1 MQPFCGLNFFQYFK
15 KMFQLRLYFVFC
27 ISARKPLG
35 AHDTLISVTMF
46 SQTILYEKNTLQL
59 HASSKHTVFLPKQ
72 DPLLSRKRK
81 LTQYQ
86 FSKPKQKVIL
96 AVYFNG
102 ESVSNVVYHLHLGI
116 LMNVYIKQMQLDFF
130 KKRYAFESLTVI
142 LK

>member
-1 MQPFCGLNFFQYFK
+1 
-15 KMFQLRLYFVFC
+15 MFQPRLYFVFS

-35 AHDTLISVTMF
+35 AYDTLISVTMF
-46 SQTILYEKNTLQL
+46 SQTILYGKNTLQF
-59 HASSKHTVFLPKQ
+59 HASSKHTVFLHKQ
-72 DPLLSRKRK
+72 DPLSSRKRK

-102 ESVSNVVYHLHLGI
+102 ESVGEQCCLPSPPRC
-116 LMNVYIKQMQLDFF
+116 F
-130 KKRYAFESLTVI
+130 KKCVYKTNTTGLKKERYAFESLTVI